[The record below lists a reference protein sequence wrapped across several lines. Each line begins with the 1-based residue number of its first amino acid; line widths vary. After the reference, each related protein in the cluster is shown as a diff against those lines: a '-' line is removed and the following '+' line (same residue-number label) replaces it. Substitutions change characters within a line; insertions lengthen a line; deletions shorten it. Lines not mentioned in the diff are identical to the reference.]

1 MDRIHQAIL
10 ALVRITEGV
19 AAALIG
25 VIVVANA
32 AQIFCR
38 YVLVQPLSFTD
49 ELMRFSM
56 VWVAFLAGSA
66 LVFRR
71 EHMAANI
78 FDNPR
83 LGWLRRAMAMVV
95 LLAILGFAVALA
107 WFGWPLALR
116 NARQLSPSWQVPMIW
131 PYIAVPIGGA
141 LMALYASWLLIV
153 SATGRMDEMALPV
166 DDETSSD
173 EDQMDIERAA

>member
-1 MDRIHQAIL
+1 MHRIHRAVI
-10 ALVRITEGV
+10 ALVHVTEGM
-19 AAALIG
+19 AAVLIG
-25 VIVVANA
+25 VVVVTNA

-71 EHMAANI
+71 EHMAANL

-83 LGWLRRAMAMVV
+83 LGWLRPAMAMVV
-95 LLAILGFAVALA
+95 LVAILGFAVALF

-116 NARQLSPSWQVPMIW
+116 NASQLSPSAQIPMIW
-131 PYIAVPIGGA
+131 PYIAVPVGGA
-141 LMALYASWLLIV
+141 LMALYAAWLLV
-153 SATGRMDEMALPV
+153 LSAAGRVDTMAMPV
-166 DDETSSD
+166 EDET
-173 EDQMDIERAA
+173 EHPA

>member
-1 MDRIHQAIL
+1 MDRIHRTIL
-10 ALVRITEGV
+10 GLVRITEG
-19 AAALIG
+19 AAAVLIG

-83 LGWLRRAMAMVV
+83 FGWLRRVMAMVV
-95 LLAILGFAVALA
+95 LLAILGFAIALA

-116 NARQLSPSWQVPMIW
+116 NARQLSPSWQLPMVW
-131 PYIAVPIGGA
+131 PYVAVPVGGA

-153 SATGRMDEMALPV
+153 SAAGRMDALALPA
-166 DDETSSD
+166 ED
-173 EDQMDIERAA
+173 EDRAEIERAS